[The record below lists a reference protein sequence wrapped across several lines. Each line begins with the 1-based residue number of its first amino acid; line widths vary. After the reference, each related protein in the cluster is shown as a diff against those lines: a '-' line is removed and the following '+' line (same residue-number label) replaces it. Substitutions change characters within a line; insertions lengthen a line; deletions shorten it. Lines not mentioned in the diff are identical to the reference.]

1 MRRDLLI
8 AFRSMILITILFG
21 LGYPLLVT
29 GVGQVIFPGK
39 ADGSLIKRDGVVVGS
54 ALIGQQFYANVIGA
68 NGKVETSKGEPVT
81 QPDPRY
87 FQTRPSGTDPADNA
101 EGTEFANYGPN
112 STVTLAALQSN
123 IETYLCMNTNVS
135 YATCDS
141 KGFSA
146 SDPLYDPHVTKASE
160 VPVDA
165 ADTSASGI
173 DPDISVANAKIQA
186 YRVAAV
192 RQLALATVDKLVARY
207 TTSRSLDF
215 FGEPGVDVLE
225 LNLALDRISNGSH

>member
-1 MRRDLLI
+1 MRRDLLT
-8 AFRSMILITILFG
+8 AFRSMIVITILFG

-54 ALIGQQFYANVIGA
+54 ALIGQQFYEDVIGKH
-68 NGKVETSKGEPVT
+68 GKVELSKGVPVT

-87 FQTRPSGTDPADNA
+87 FQTRPSGTVPADNA
-101 EGTEFANYGPN
+101 AGSAFANYGPN
-112 STVTLAALQSN
+112 STATLAALKAN
-123 IETYLCMNTNVS
+123 IATYLALNT
-135 YATCDS
+135 APD
-141 KGFSA
+141 KQ
-146 SDPLYDPHVTKASE
+146 LYDAHVTSAAQ

-165 ADTSASGI
+165 ADTSASGV

-192 RQLALATVDKLVARY
+192 RHLPRATVDQLVAHY
-207 TTSRSLDF
+207 TTARSLGIL
-215 FGEPGVDVLE
+215 GEPGVDVLE
-225 LNLALDRISNGSH
+225 LNLALDRAGNGSK

>member
-8 AFRSMILITILFG
+8 ALRSMIVITILFG

-39 ADGSLIKRDGVVVGS
+39 ADGSLIKRDGKVVGS
-54 ALIGQQFYANVIGA
+54 ALIGQQFYENVIGR
-68 NGKVETSKGEPVT
+68 NGKVEMKDGAAVT

-87 FQTRPSGTDPADNA
+87 FQTRPSGTAPADNA
-101 EGTEFANYGPN
+101 AGSSFANYGPN
-112 STVTLAALQSN
+112 STVTLAALQGN
-123 IETYLCMNTNVS
+123 IATYLALNT
-135 YATCDS
+135 APD
-141 KGFSA
+141 KR
-146 SDPLYDPHVTKASE
+146 LYDPHVTSAAQ

-173 DPDISVANAKIQA
+173 DPDISVANARIQA

-192 RQLALATVDKLVARY
+192 RRLSLATVDRLVAQY
-207 TTSRSLDF
+207 TTARSIGFL
-215 FGEPGVDVLE
+215 GEPGVDVLE
-225 LNLALDRISNGSH
+225 LNLALDATGKGSK

>member
-1 MRRDLLI
+1 MRRDLLQ
-8 AFRSMILITILFG
+8 AFRSMIVITVLFG

-29 GVGQVIFPGK
+29 GVAQGIFPGK
-39 ADGSLIKRDGVVVGS
+39 ANGSLIKRNGVVVGS
-54 ALIGQQFYANVIGA
+54 ALIGQNFGENVIDK
-68 NGKVETSKGEPVT
+68 NGKVEMSDGEPVT

-87 FQTRPSGTDPADNA
+87 FQTRPSGTTPADNA
-101 EGTEFANYGPN
+101 EASSFANYGPN

-123 IETYLCMNTNVS
+123 IAAYLALNTAPNEAP
-135 YATCDS
+135 YDAQLT
-141 KGFSA
+141 SA
-146 SDPLYDPHVTKASE
+146 AQ

-186 YRVAAV
+186 YRIAAV
-192 RQLALATVDKLVARY
+192 RHLSLSRVDQLVAQY
-207 TTSRSLDF
+207 TTGRSLGF
-215 FGEPGVDVLE
+215 LGEPGVDVLE